1 MFEIGWSELAIIA
14 LVALVALGPK
24 ELPQAMKSFAAF
36 TRKMQRYARE
46 FRSGVDNIIRE
57 AELEDAKKA
66 LDTVRMNPR
75 KVIQKVVDPTGETLD
90 EVASVEAAAKDRGEG
105 KLAPVKKAEAAKIEA
120 PKAEG
125 EAEAPPPAPKLAPV
139 IVQPTNIAPPHSLRP
154 PGPAPAPEPV
164 PVERGEAA
172 KPAAGDSEKA

>member
-14 LVALVALGPK
+14 LVALVVLGPK

-46 FRSGVDNIIRE
+46 FRSGVDSIIRE

-66 LDTVRMNPR
+66 LDSVRMNPR
-75 KVIQKVVDPTGETLD
+75 KVIQKVVDPSGETLD

-105 KLAPVKKAEAAKIEA
+105 KLAPAKKAEAAKTDA

-125 EAEAPPPAPKLAPV
+125 EADAAPPAPPKLAQV
-139 IVQPTNIAPPHSLRP
+139 IVQPTNIAPPHSIRP
-154 PGPAPAPEPV
+154 PGPAPVPAPVPEP
-164 PVERGEAA
+164 A
-172 KPAAGDSEKA
+172 KPVAGDSDKA